1 MVEDKDAVEP
11 KEIADEASTGMI
23 QCGKCSI
30 TNTMNEWIYTQAM
43 VLEHRAYIEHAIP

>member
-11 KEIADEASTGMI
+11 KEIADEASIEMI

-30 TNTMNEWIYTQAM
+30 TNTMNSSTHMTGYWIA
-43 VLEHRAYIEHAIP
+43 VLILSTAIQ